1 MSCFPIGLVQ
11 NPVLAA
17 TNIVIDIDIDI
28 GIGIGIAMDI
38 VITAIIT
45 GSQVRLGQLLCPTKE
60 SQKLA
65 MSNDRRKRCLL

>member
-1 MSCFPIGLVQ
+1 MSCFPMGLVQ
-11 NPVLAA
+11 NPVLTA

-28 GIGIGIAMDI
+28 GIDIAMDI

-65 MSNDRRKRCLL
+65 MSNDRRKRCSL